1 MMRPMLPRLSALL
14 AVPLLLAACAAPPAP
29 VAARLNTE
37 NLTVTLSDGTDCTA
51 PASPE
56 GRFDRCNADLGW
68 QIAPDLP
75 ANPLRQVVE
84 AVFTEIGA
92 GQTLAPMAR
101 ITLTD
106 AAGRST
112 TFASPAPLDLSNFGD

>member
-1 MMRPMLPRLSALL
+1 MMRLMLPRLSALM
-14 AVPLLLAACAAPPAP
+14 AVPVLLAACATPPAP
-29 VAARLNTE
+29 VAARLSTE

-84 AVFTEIGA
+84 AVFTGIGA
-92 GQTLAPMAR
+92 ETALAPMAR

-106 AAGRST
+106 AAGRSKE
-112 TFASPAPLDLSNFGD
+112 FISPEPLDLSNFGD